1 MPVSK
6 PRSQPATR
14 PPGSDARD
22 AAKRPARARA
32 KAPERAG
39 EAKAGAS
46 TGPDDNALLDQ
57 RDLPRFADF
66 EPTQVAAAI
75 TELIAE
81 ARRALEQAVEPSTL
95 ATWEAFHLPLQ
106 LATERL
112 GRAWGMVR
120 HLNSVLDS
128 PPLRQAFNE
137 QLPAVT
143 EFWTELGQHT
153 ALFAKYRTLRDGPGY
168 AALDVEQRKVVDNEL
183 RDFRLGGAELVSPAR
198 ERYAAVVEELAR
210 LSQKFSENV
219 LDSTNA
225 FGLVIADP
233 ARLDGLP
240 ADAIEAAAADAAR
253 KGVEGHR
260 FTLQLPSYLPVMQF
274 ARDRELRRTLY
285 EAYTTRATSEPT
297 DNTPLMHRILAL
309 REEKAHLLGYDS
321 YAELSLVPKM
331 AESPQA
337 VAEFLEDL
345 ARRARPFAGR
355 DLEELRTFAATEL
368 GLPELEAWDVPFA
381 SEHLQ
386 QARYAFSDNTVKQYF
401 PLPRVLDGLFGLI
414 ERLFSVRISPDSTQ
428 TWHPDVKFFRIEAA
442 GRLIGQFYLDLY
454 ARESKQ
460 PGAWMDDCRG
470 RQKRP
475 RVSNLPP
482 GVDAVQT
489 PVAYLVC
496 NFQPPVGG
504 RDSLLRHD
512 DVNTLFH
519 EFGHGLHHL
528 LTRVGALGVS
538 GISGVEWDAV
548 ELPSQFMENWAWEWE
563 IVESMSR
570 HVETGEP
577 MPRELFDKMIAAR
590 NFQAGL
596 QTLRQIEFALFDIR
610 LHGRAALA
618 AAPAGPA
625 DRDAIQRVL
634 DAVRRDVAVLI
645 PPGSNRF
652 QNSFSHIFSGGYAA
666 GYYSYKWAE
675 VLSADCFAAFEEEG
689 LFNARTGSRFLDE
702 ILSVGGSRP
711 AIDSF
716 RAFRGRE
723 PRLDALLRHN
733 GMVEEAA

>member
-1 MPVSK
+1 M
-6 PRSQPATR
+6 
-14 PPGSDARD
+14 
-22 AAKRPARARA
+22 AANKTANADHQNPSG
-32 KAPERAG
+32 PDRAG
-39 EAKAGAS
+39 GV
-46 TGPDDNALLDQ
+46 NALLDQ
-57 RDLPRFADF
+57 RDLPRFSDF
-66 EPTQVAAAI
+66 APDQVAPAVRQLIDEAKAALARAVAPE
-75 TELIAE
+75 TE
-81 ARRALEQAVEPSTL
+81 
-95 ATWEAFHLPLQ
+95 ATWKAFHLPLQ

-128 PPLRQAFNE
+128 PQLRQAFNE

-143 EFWTELGQHT
+143 EFWTQLGQHE
-153 ALFAKYRTLRDGPGY
+153 ALFAKYKALHEGPGF
-168 AALDVEQRKVVDNEL
+168 AGLDAEQKKVVGNEL

-198 ERYAAVVEELAR
+198 ERYAAIVEELAK
-210 LSQKFSENV
+210 LTQKFSENV

-225 FGLVIADP
+225 FGLVITDR
-233 ARLDGLP
+233 ARLAGLP
-240 ADAIEAAAADAAR
+240 DDAIDAAAADAKH
-253 KGVEGHR
+253 KGIEGYR

-274 ARDRELRRTLY
+274 AKDRELRRTLY
-285 EAYTTRATSEPT
+285 EAYSTRATSEPT
-297 DNTPLMHRILAL
+297 DNSPLMHRILAL
-309 REEKAHLLGYDS
+309 RAERSVLLGYANF
-321 YAELSLVPKM
+321 AELSLVPKM
-331 AESPQA
+331 ADSPRA
-337 VAEFLEDL
+337 VETFLGDL
-345 ARRARPFAGR
+345 ARRARPFGER
-355 DLEELRTFAATEL
+355 DLRELREFAAGNL
-368 GLPELEAWDVPFA
+368 GLTDLEAWDVPFA
-381 SEHLQ
+381 SEQLQ

-414 ERLFSVRISPDSTQ
+414 QRLFSVTIAPDQAQ
-428 TWHPDVKFFRIEAA
+428 TWHPDVRFYRIEA
-442 GRLIGQFYLDLY
+442 GGKLIGQFYLDLF

-470 RQKRP
+470 RQR
-475 RVSNLPP
+475 LPAGSTP
-482 GVDAVQT
+482 TGVAAIGSADGIQT
-489 PVAYLVC
+489 PIAYLVC
-496 NFQPPVGG
+496 NFQPPVNG

-512 DVNTLFH
+512 DVSTLFH

-528 LTRVGALGVS
+528 LTRIGALGVS
-538 GISGVEWDAV
+538 GIAGVEWDAV

-570 HVETGEP
+570 HIETGEA
-577 MPRELFDKMIAAR
+577 MPRELFDKMVAAR

-610 LHGRAALA
+610 LHAGSPLDGDGA
-618 AAPAGPA
+618 AAAGP
-625 DRDAIQRVL
+625 RDAIQQVL
-634 DAVRRDVAVLI
+634 DDVRRDVAVLL
-645 PPGSNRF
+645 PPPTNRF

-689 LFNARTGSRFLDE
+689 LFNAGTGHRFLSE

-733 GMVEEAA
+733 GMVEKAA

>member
-1 MPVSK
+1 MAVSHSRPVG
-6 PRSQPATR
+6 P
-14 PPGSDARD
+14 DRD
-22 AAKRPARARA
+22 AAGDATRVADT
-32 KAPERAG
+32 AG
-39 EAKAGAS
+39 RTAIV
-46 TGPDDNALLDQ
+46 DDSGNALLEQ
-57 RDLPRFADF
+57 RDLPRFAEF
-66 EPTQVAAAI
+66 EPGQVQPAV
-75 TELIAE
+75 TRLIADAE
-81 ARRALEQAVEPSTL
+81 AALARAVDPATP
-95 ATWEAFHLPLQ
+95 ATWADFHLPLQ

-128 PPLRQAFNE
+128 PPLREAFNE
-137 QLPAVT
+137 RLPAIT
-143 EFWTELGQHT
+143 EFWTRLGQDV
-153 ALFAKYRTLRDGPGY
+153 ALFAKYRALREGPDYATLD
-168 AALDVEQRKVVDNEL
+168 AEQRKVIDNEI

-198 ERYAAVVEELAR
+198 ERYAAIAESLAR

-219 LDSTNA
+219 LDATNA
-225 FGLVIADP
+225 FDLVITDP
-233 ARLDGLP
+233 ARLEGLP
-240 ADAIEAAAADAAR
+240 ADALEAAAADAKR
-253 KGVEGHR
+253 KGLDGYR

-285 EAYTTRATSEPT
+285 EAYTSRATSEPT
-297 DNTPLMHRILAL
+297 DNTPLMHEILAL
-309 REEKAHLLGYDS
+309 REERAQLLGYDS

-331 AESPQA
+331 ADSPQA
-337 VAEFLEDL
+337 VATFLEDL
-345 ARRARPFAGR
+345 ARRARPFAER
-355 DLEELRTFAATEL
+355 DLNELREFAAKEL
-368 GLPELEAWDVPFA
+368 GLTTLEAWDVPFA

-414 ERLFSVRISPDSTQ
+414 ERLFSVKIRPDEAQ
-428 TWHPDVKFFRIEAA
+428 AWHPDVGFYRIEDG
-442 GRLIGQFYLDLY
+442 GRLVGQFYLDLY

-470 RQKRP
+470 RQRLP
-475 RVSNLPP
+475 RVAAARAASD
-482 GVDAVQT
+482 GIQT

-496 NFQPPVGG
+496 NFQPPVGD
-504 RDSLLRHD
+504 RPSLLRHD
-512 DVNTLFH
+512 DVSTLFH

-548 ELPSQFMENWAWEWE
+548 ELPSQFMENWAWEWQ

-570 HVETGEP
+570 HVDTGEP
-577 MPRELFDKMIAAR
+577 MPRALFDKMVAAR

-610 LHGRAALA
+610 LHGRQALA
-618 AAPAGPA
+618 NAPAGPVG
-625 DRDAIQRVL
+625 RDAIQRVL

-645 PPGSNRF
+645 PPASNRF

-689 LFNARTGSRFLDE
+689 LFDAGTGSRFLDE

-733 GMVEEAA
+733 GMVEQAA